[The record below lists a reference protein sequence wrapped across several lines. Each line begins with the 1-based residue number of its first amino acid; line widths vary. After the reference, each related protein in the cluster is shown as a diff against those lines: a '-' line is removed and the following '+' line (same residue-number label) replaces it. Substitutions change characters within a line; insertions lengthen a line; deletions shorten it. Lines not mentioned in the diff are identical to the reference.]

1 MTFYP
6 TSFGTSNGWN
16 YILFSNKYIHAWR
29 DFNAIMNQGTNIET
43 FNLPFTMADAN
54 YSIIVNS
61 ALWRVNVARNN
72 NYDRTTTTCVI
83 AWNVETGNYGT
94 YEVLNMV
101 LDGYIA

>member
-1 MTFYP
+1 
-6 TSFGTSNGWN
+6 
-16 YILFSNKYIHAWR
+16 
-29 DFNAIMNQGTNIET
+29 MNQGTNIET